1 MFYVFSILIKKKIM
15 LYRNCY
21 DLFLYQILL
30 GTPELVCLVYTLLSR
45 SLEGEAVQ
53 DKIVSLQMF
62 SITS

>member
-1 MFYVFSILIKKKIM
+1 M